1 MTVAQLPKSS
11 SDPEISSTRPL
22 RPKFHHRCTNDRIRE
37 GSGTPPIFFS
47 MTGKIR
53 KDRKSVFR
61 EVGLDTDEPNGPY
74 FSEHEFGEITGLT
87 SPTSSHRPD
96 TAQGNTSDDGKEETE
111 QRQSR
116 DERDEAESPTYPTQR
131 PWYSRLTPGR
141 RPRIKTV
148 SSAPPPS
155 VSSFTRLSTFA
166 LLIAVVLPA
175 FSYYKGAEEVAPL
188 AGADAGVIY
197 YREMKPGPILE
208 TRADSPTKACKRWAH
223 QTAQLNGTLYIYG
236 GQASKSPDQTQ
247 DNWNNNLLVLDL
259 TRSWDITSPS
269 LRGLPQPSGPP
280 AVSLGYLWNDYNNLY
295 LYGGQFSDKPVADV
309 PPLSIWRYSV
319 KSQSWDEFK
328 DPKTSA
334 GNYSTD
340 ADIPLQRAAEGAGIS
355 VPELGLSWYFGGHLD
370 SHTTPGWSIHVP
382 RLYLKSLLEFTH
394 PGYGNDGLRIG
405 GAGSEGAFRNITE
418 GGLQVQDAFSERGDA
433 ALVFVPGWG
442 ERGILIGLAGGKVG
456 GDLID
461 DLRTLDVFD
470 IETSEWY
477 HQDTTGE
484 APRVRVNLCAVVA
497 SAPDASSF
505 QIYVYGGQDLDETQ
519 TQYNDMYILSIP
531 AFTWIKVPSFSSSS
545 TAPKARAGHTCNLR
559 DGQIIVFGG
568 YTGADAAC
576 ESPGVWVFNASSLT
590 WSSRFNSLGHPA
602 DLSPENSVLG
612 ASYGYTVPDPVAE
625 IIGGDGNGGAT
636 ITTPAVGK
644 PTAGPFATG
653 KPPIWTLPGSTATVT
668 AWGPGATS
676 FPPGS
681 EPQPGDDNNSE
692 SRKGGLIAAGVIA
705 ALAGLAAIY
714 LGYCAWLY
722 RRQVKAYRSHLAVA
736 NRYSGPAGASTGTFS
751 GLAAFFGGRKSSK
764 KSNKSASN
772 QGGGAVVTE
781 KERYPS
787 NRMSTSTTDSLFA
800 TSSGVGGVEPRTVFD
815 DDGND
820 DMGMVP
826 QRPGQWWRD
835 QEGGWGLQGSSQTA
849 VGTTASGPS
858 AAVGAAGPSTG
869 ASPGD
874 EEVGGGG
881 GGKKAE
887 RVSRRRSTSGGSTS
901 STERLL
907 EGQEPS
913 FFSVVMKPRRALR
926 VVNGLEGE
934 VTSAGAE

>member
-1 MTVAQLPKSS
+1 MAVGQLPKSS
-11 SDPEISSTRPL
+11 SDPEISSTRPA

-37 GSGTPPIFFS
+37 GSGTPPLFFS

-61 EVGLDTDEPNGPY
+61 EVGLDTEEPSGPY
-74 FSEHEFGEITGLT
+74 FSEHEFGEITGLA
-87 SPTSSHRPD
+87 SPTSTHRPD
-96 TAQGNTSDDGKEETE
+96 TAQGNTSDDGKDDTE
-111 QRQSR
+111 QRQPR
-116 DERDEAESPTYPTQR
+116 DELDEAESPTSPSQK

-141 RPRIKTV
+141 RPRVRTA

-155 VSSFTRLSTFA
+155 VSSFTRLSTIA
-166 LLIAVVLPA
+166 LLIAVVIPA

-197 YREMKPGPILE
+197 YRDMKPGPILE

-236 GQASKSPDQTQ
+236 GQASNTPDQTY

-309 PPLSIWRYSV
+309 PPLSIWRYSI

-328 DPKTSA
+328 NPKTTA

-340 ADIPLQRAAEGAGIS
+340 AGIPLERAAEGAGIS

-394 PGYGNDGLRIG
+394 PGYVNDGLKID

-442 ERGILIGLAGGKVG
+442 ERGILIGLAGGRVG

-477 HQDTTGE
+477 HQETTGE

-505 QIYVYGGQDLDETQ
+505 QIYVYGGQDLEETQ

-531 AFTWIKVPSFSSSS
+531 AFTWIKAPSFSSSS

-559 DGQIIVFGG
+559 DGQIIVLGG
-568 YTGADAAC
+568 YTGASTPC
-576 ESPGVWVFNASSLT
+576 ESPGIWVFNASSLT
-590 WSSRFNSLGHPA
+590 WSSRFNSLDHPP
-602 DLSPENSVLG
+602 DISPENSVLG
-612 ASYGYTVPDPVAE
+612 ASYGYTVPDSVAE
-625 IIGGDGNGGAT
+625 VIGGSPSGGAT
-636 ITTPAVGK
+636 VSQPLVGK

-668 AWGPGATS
+668 AWGPDATS
-676 FPPGS
+676 TVPPGS
-681 EPQPGDDNNSE
+681 DPQSPDSNNSNNNNAE

-705 ALAGLAAIY
+705 ALAGLAALY

-751 GLAAFFGGRKSSK
+751 GLAAFFGGGRKGSK
-764 KSNKSASN
+764 KSNKSGSN
-772 QGGGAVVTE
+772 HGTVVTE
-781 KERYPS
+781 KERYYPS

-800 TSSGVGGVEPRTVFD
+800 TSSGAGGVEPRTMFD
-815 DDGND
+815 DDDGAHHD
-820 DMGMVP
+820 LGVP

-835 QEGGWGLQGSSQTA
+835 QEGGQGSSQTA
-849 VGTTASGPS
+849 VNTTASGPS
-858 AAVGAAGPSTG
+858 G
-869 ASPGD
+869 ASPGHHIQD
-874 EEVGGGG
+874 EEVGM
-881 GGKKAE
+881 GKKVE
-887 RVSRRRSTSGGSTS
+887 RRGSTSGESAS

-934 VTSAGAE
+934 VTSA